1 MGLGSL
7 LQASALIHVGAS
19 ENGVPKKPPDYH
31 HRGSSWAVSGGFAH
45 RPIDVHSWTGG
56 NHKTLT
62 PRLILANQSRTFAP
76 TEGRSLEPGK
86 SCGGENNM
94 AMKNG
99 PCIDDLPKKGDFQQL
114 CYYLSSSE
122 GNRCFLFQMILGAI
136 HWFCFPA
143 TQVQEGKESADH
155 SRGGWSDAR
164 EHLGDSYRWR
174 FSDSFRTF
182 WKGQS
187 LPNSISYTFIR
198 PWNAGLV

>member
-7 LQASALIHVGAS
+7 LRASALIHVGAS
-19 ENGVPKKPPDYH
+19 ENGVSKNPPDYH

-114 CYYLSSSE
+114 CYYLLVHQ
-122 GNRCFLFQMILGAI
+122 RVIVVFLFQMILGTI
-136 HWFCFPA
+136 H
-143 TQVQEGKESADH
+143 
-155 SRGGWSDAR
+155 
-164 EHLGDSYRWR
+164 
-174 FSDSFRTF
+174 
-182 WKGQS
+182 
-187 LPNSISYTFIR
+187 
-198 PWNAGLV
+198 